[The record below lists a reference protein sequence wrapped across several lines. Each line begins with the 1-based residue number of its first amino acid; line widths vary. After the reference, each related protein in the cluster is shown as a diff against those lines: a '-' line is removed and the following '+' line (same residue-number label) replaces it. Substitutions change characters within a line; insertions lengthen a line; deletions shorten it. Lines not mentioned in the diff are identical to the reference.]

1 MGIPF
6 GSSLWLLERSAR
18 AVFRARSG
26 SERVFISISHSARAI
41 PLQRSRS
48 KTGATVVLLG
58 TVGATTIA
66 SASDDTSINHLALAF
81 LRCERIARAV
91 VYDAILYKRTFS
103 KAYASDEEMQA
114 AYSRCHRES
123 AERILEALKANGGA
137 LFFGKNSPLELKVF
151 SPIGIYIKLVGTFGS
166 GKHRRVMLTPRSR
179 ASMYRPLTYFPW
191 NGRYAKYVESEA
203 SGVYEDSYPV
213 YHEAIARP
221 GM

>member
-1 MGIPF
+1 MGILF

-18 AVFRARSG
+18 AVFRARGG
-26 SERVFISISHSARAI
+26 SERVFISVGHSSRAT
-41 PLQRSRS
+41 PLQRLRS
-48 KTGATVVLLG
+48 KTGATVVLFG
-58 TVGATTIA
+58 AVGATTIA
-66 SASDDTSINHLALAF
+66 SAADDTSIKHLALAF

-103 KAYASDEEMQA
+103 KTYASDEEMQA
-114 AYSRCHRES
+114 AYSRCHRKC
-123 AERILEALKANGGA
+123 AERILEALKSNGGA
-137 LFFGKNSPLELKVF
+137 LLCGEKPPPELKV

-166 GKHRRVMLTPRSR
+166 EKHRRVMLTPRSR
-179 ASMYRPLTYFPW
+179 ASMYRPSTYFPW

-203 SGVYEDSYPV
+203 SGVNEDSRSV